1 MLKTKVTPYAVPT
14 ESHYDNASVRKCII
28 AQLRKGTESQNTDT
42 TSTFSAIS
50 VLFFFLCQVEKIMI
64 TEPLLNR

>member
-1 MLKTKVTPYAVPT
+1 MLKTKVAPYAVPT

-28 AQLRKGTESQNTDT
+28 AQLRKGTESQITD